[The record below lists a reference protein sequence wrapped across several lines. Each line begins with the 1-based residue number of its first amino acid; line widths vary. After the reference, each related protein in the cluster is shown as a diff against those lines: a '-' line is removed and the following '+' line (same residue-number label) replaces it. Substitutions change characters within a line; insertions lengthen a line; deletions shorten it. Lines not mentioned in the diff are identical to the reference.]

1 MNPEQVSCLLQL
13 MSQTLLSTFLHRRS
27 RFSTVVS
34 KEAMIP
40 NFPTK
45 LSLKFSFK
53 SGSSVNIKIPESEGQ
68 G

>member
-1 MNPEQVSCLLQL
+1 MKAGKRFCSGGHGIQL
-13 MSQTLLSTFLHRRS
+13 PHGTFLHRRS

-53 SGSSVNIKIPESEGQ
+53 SGSSVNIKIPES
-68 G
+68 